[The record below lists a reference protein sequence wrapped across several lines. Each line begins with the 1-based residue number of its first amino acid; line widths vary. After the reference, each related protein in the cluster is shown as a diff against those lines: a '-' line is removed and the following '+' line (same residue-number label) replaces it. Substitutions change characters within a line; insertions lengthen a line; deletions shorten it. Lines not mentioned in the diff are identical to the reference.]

1 LASKR
6 QLRLP
11 FLLFSRYPAL
21 AHYGTEP
28 HRRYLLR
35 HNNAEPDNNNQSSR
49 HMKPVRLPASA
60 TLALPRWG
68 LISLCLLYILPGLVR
83 RDPWKNDDAAGFGI
97 MWTMA
102 NGGLRDWL
110 SPHIVGLPV
119 PEEGPLAFWIGAIFI
134 KLFGGLLGDA
144 LAARISTI
152 AFFLIGALSV
162 WYATYLLGR
171 RAEAQPLRLAFGGQ
185 PEPRDYGRT
194 LADGALLIYLGS
206 LGLLLHS
213 HQTSAEALQ
222 ISLVAVVIYAA
233 VRLFESVSIGAA
245 VMLGITFGLL
255 TLARGWPVPLALWA
269 ALLVLA
275 ALREKRIILSLIL
288 VALPIASMVAGAWL
302 LADQMAHRPDRST
315 VDAWLAWNNSQLGL
329 PSWKSLK
336 YLLKYGIWFTW
347 PAWPFAG
354 WAVYAWRNQFQAL
367 HIVLPFTV
375 FSTVV
380 ALALFNPSPEEVVLL
395 PLLPP
400 LAILAAF
407 GLPTMKRGAINA
419 VDWFSVMTLTTSA
432 AFIWIGWIAKQ
443 TGWPAQIAKNAFKL
457 APGFQP
463 EFNLMALLIAASATI
478 GWIVLVYWRISRRPS
493 VLWRAVVLSSGGVI
507 LCWLLLMTLWLPWI
521 NYGKSYAGVAQQIAQ
536 KLPAGRYCVD
546 TNIGPAQR
554 ASFAYFGNVEFAKF
568 GEGSCEF
575 ILLQDSLSRRNNAAL
590 LRQFGGGRAE
600 LLWEGRRPSD
610 RDERFR
616 LYRRGNR

>member
-1 LASKR
+1 
-6 QLRLP
+6 
-11 FLLFSRYPAL
+11 
-21 AHYGTEP
+21 
-28 HRRYLLR
+28 
-35 HNNAEPDNNNQSSR
+35 
-49 HMKPVRLPASA
+49 MKPVRLPASA

-68 LISLCLLYILPGLVR
+68 LAALCLLYILPGLIR

-102 NGGLRDWL
+102 NGGLSDWL
-110 SPHIVGLPV
+110 APHIVGLSM

-134 KLFGGLLGDA
+134 KLFGSLLGDE

-152 AFFLIGALSV
+152 AFFLIGALSI

-171 RAEAQPLRLAFGGQ
+171 RTEAQPLRLAFGGQ
-185 PEPRDYGRT
+185 PEPGDYGRT

-206 LGLLLHS
+206 LGLLLQS

-222 ISLVAVVIYAA
+222 ISLVGVVLYSS
-233 VRLFESVSIGAA
+233 VCLFESLSIRTAA
-245 VMLGITFGLL
+245 MLGITLGLL
-255 TLARGWPVPLALWA
+255 ILTRGWPIPLALWTG
-269 ALLVLA
+269 LLVLA
-275 ALREKRIILSLIL
+275 TLRERRVILSLLL
-288 VALPIASMVAGAWL
+288 VALPLATLVAGSWL
-302 LADQMAHRPDRST
+302 LASHQMMHQTAHST
-315 VDAWLAWNNSQLGL
+315 VNAWLNWNNSQFGL

-354 WAVYAWRNQFQAL
+354 WAVYAWRKQFQAP

-375 FSTVV
+375 FLTLGAA
-380 ALALFNPSPEEVVLL
+380 ALLNQSGDEAVLL

-400 LAILAAF
+400 LVILAAF

-419 VDWFSVMTLTTSA
+419 VDWFSVMTLTTCA
-432 AFIWIGWIAKQ
+432 AFIWVGWIAKQ

-463 EFNLMALLIAASATI
+463 EFNLIALLIAASATI

-536 KLPAGRYCVD
+536 KLPNGRYCVD

-568 GEGSCEF
+568 GEGSCEYL
-575 ILLQDSLSRRNNAAL
+575 LLQESVSRKDRASLL
-590 LRQFGGGRAE
+590 KQFDGKE
-600 LLWEGRRPSD
+600 TLLWEGRRPSD

-616 LYRRGNR
+616 LYRRNR